1 MKTFKINQKP
11 IGTIDKSIA
20 ELFLKKGDSEEARLL
35 QYLRNPKDWLNQ

>member
-20 ELFLKKGDSEEARLL
+20 ELFLKKGEYIARRLNKF
-35 QYLRNPKDWLNQ
+35 RNIKAVI